1 MNSKLWY
8 CILMSCCLV
17 SFGVGYSVQNG
28 SLNHHTQPELRA
40 NVFVLHEGIGGVEE
54 IAGANVITNG
64 GEQYVRNALAFN
76 NATTGSTSGF
86 LNTTTCIGVGNTTTP
101 AATSTYFDTEATTNG
116 FGRSNGT
123 TTAWYN
129 TTGSNFAFNVTKTYT
144 AATAATNINSA
155 GLFWNTGN
163 VTGSLFAIAAITA
176 TTFNVGDNCT
186 ITWVITVAK
195 G

>member
-1 MNSKLWY
+1 MGTWY
-8 CILMSCCLV
+8 WTNGTK
-17 SFGVGYSVQNG
+17 FGHS
-28 SLNHHTQPELRA
+28 QPELRA
-40 NVFVLHEGIGGVEE
+40 NVFVLHEGIGGIEE
-54 IAGANVITNG
+54 IGGANVITNG

-76 NATTGSTSGF
+76 NNTAAM

-101 AATSTYFDTEATTNG
+101 AATSTYFDTEATSNG

-155 GLFWNTGN
+155 ALFWNTGN
-163 VTGSLFAIAAITA
+163 VTGSMFAIAAITA